1 MNGKFRNWTSIFLA
15 LALIVAV
22 ISILFIVFFTCR
34 SSAIM
39 EQAGEIGNLL
49 SAGLGIIG
57 IAIAVWAALNITNAI
72 SRAEIEKAGKTVSA
86 LEQKIDPIDKFVQK
100 NKGVQKELFLQEI
113 NKHKDDPIIGY
124 FDSQFNN
131 SKKDDPYSELTIIEL
146 LFSRVKSRHRSEYAV
161 DFTLLSLA
169 KDGID
174 RIDRLER
181 NRDYSEFAKNYLCYR
196 KAGFN
201 FYMGYCAESKSD
213 GAKYFLTAVEKYKEF
228 ANYIGLSLDK
238 RINSF
243 AERDKSEEA
252 AILYN
257 SIGESY
263 SKIVHYY
270 NDDPEIRTKDIFQ
283 KNIAEY
289 SSLAVAY
296 LVKAVDCEE
305 RVNGRTRSTTYRNL
319 GCAYERKDKQEG
331 NFGGNKDNIILSY
344 QKALARALDD
354 SAASTVTIKNAY
366 HALLSY
372 YCKFITHTISRG
384 KNEQFTDLKDLH
396 LSINKTEDATIKV
409 VIKEIPEM
417 YDYARLAMQDFS
429 GSQSIAQFYGA
440 ACCFAAMSKWDGV
453 GPDSQL
459 NGDQQFYIDE
469 AKQFCKKYNLI
480 FRLGSN
486 ANTAKKF
493 NDTIDSLCNYI
504 VK

>member
-113 NKHKDDPIIGY
+113 NKHKYDPIIGY
-124 FDSQFNN
+124 FESQIHK
-131 SKKDDPYSELTIIEL
+131 SKKEDPYSELTIIEL
-146 LFSRVKSRHRSEYAV
+146 LFSRVKALHRSEYAV
-161 DFTLLSLA
+161 DSTLLSLA
-169 KDGID
+169 KDGIKH
-174 RIDRLER
+174 IDGLEGKSG
-181 NRDYSEFAKNYLCYR
+181 YSEFAKYYLCYR
-196 KAGFN
+196 RAGFN
-201 FYMGYCAESKSD
+201 FYMGYCAESRSA
-213 GAKYFLTAVEKYKEF
+213 GAEYFLTAVEKYKEF

-238 RINSF
+238 KINSS
-243 AERDKSEEA
+243 AERDKLEA
-252 AILYN
+252 AAMLYN

-283 KNIAEY
+283 KNVAEY
-289 SSLAVAY
+289 SNRAVAY
-296 LVKAVDCEE
+296 LINAVDCEE
-305 RVNGRTRSTTYRNL
+305 KVNGFARSTTYRNL

-331 NFGGNKDNIILSY
+331 NYGGNKDNIISSH

-354 SAASTVTIKNAY
+354 SVASTVTIKNAY
-366 HALLSY
+366 HTLLSY
-372 YCKFITHTISRG
+372 YCKFITHTISGGETER
-384 KNEQFTDLKDLH
+384 FTDLKDLQ
-396 LSINKTEDATIKV
+396 LSINKTKDAKSKV
-409 VIKEIPEM
+409 VINEIPEM
-417 YDYARLAMQDFS
+417 YDYARLAMQDLS

-459 NGDQQFYIDE
+459 NRDQQFYIGE

-480 FRLGSN
+480 FKLGSN
-486 ANTAKKF
+486 FKTAKEFK
-493 NDTIDSLCNYI
+493 DTIDSLCNYI